1 MCGIVGYV
9 GRDNAKNVIIN
20 GLKRLEYRGYDSAG
34 LALIVNDEIKVF
46 KRVGK
51 IREFEI
57 ELNRLNIYSNIG
69 IGHTRWATHGRPTL
83 ENAHPHLSCDGKIAV
98 VHNGIVENYA
108 PLKEELLSKGH
119 TFTSQTDTEVIVHLI
134 EEELKTSK
142 GFFEAFLKAVNRL
155 KGSFAICAITTAEP
169 DKLFCARK
177 DSPLVVGLGEDESF
191 VASDVPAFLPY
202 TNRAV
207 FLEDGEVAVVDRK
220 GALFY
225 DFSGAPV
232 KKEVVK
238 IPWSL
243 AQAEKGG
250 YKHFMIKEIY
260 EQPRAVAD
268 TISGNTAWFKGEIPL
283 EGIEPSSFDRVQI
296 VACGTSYHA
305 GLIAKFFLENFAKI
319 PAEVDYASEYRY
331 RNPVVNDR
339 TLVIAITQSGE
350 TADTLAAMRLA
361 KSKGAKLLAV
371 CNVIGSTATREAD
384 CVIYTYAGPE
394 ISVASTKAFTTQL
407 TALYLFSLWLARER
421 GALGTEEVE
430 ELYSHLLEIPSKIE
444 AFLNRERQ
452 DETVKRIALEFYKSS
467 DALYLGRHVN
477 YPIALEGALKLK
489 EISYIHAEG
498 YPAGEMKHGPIA
510 LIDEKMPV
518 IVVATKGS
526 IYEKIV
532 SNMEEV
538 KARKGK
544 VIALLNPGSPEAEKI
559 ADYKIEVP
567 QVEEFLS
574 PIVSVIPLQ
583 LFAYYI
589 ADFLGYD
596 VDQPRN
602 LAKSVTVE

>member
-1 MCGIVGYV
+1 MCGIVGYI
-9 GRDNAKNVIIN
+9 GRDNAKNVIVD

-34 LALIVNDEIKVF
+34 LALIVDGEIKVF
-46 KRVGK
+46 KKVGK

-69 IGHTRWATHGRPTL
+69 IGHTRWATHGKPTF

-98 VHNGIVENYA
+98 VHNGIIENYA
-108 PLKEELLSKGH
+108 PLKEELTLKGH
-119 TFTSQTDTEVIVHLI
+119 TFKSQTDTEVIVHLI
-134 EEELKTSK
+134 EEELKSSK
-142 GFFEAFLKAVNRL
+142 DFFEAFLRAVNRL
-155 KGSFAICAITTAEP
+155 KGSFAICLITTYEP
-169 DKLFCARK
+169 DKLFCVRK
-177 DSPLVVGLGEDESF
+177 DSPLVVGLGEGESF

-207 FLEDGEVAVVDRK
+207 FLNDGEVAVVK
-220 GALFY
+220 GGGALFY
-225 DFSGAPV
+225 DFSGVPLQ
-232 KKEVVK
+232 KEVIK

-250 YKHFMIKEIY
+250 YKHFMLKEIY
-260 EQPRAVAD
+260 EQPRGVAD
-268 TISGNTAWFKGEIPL
+268 TISGNTSWFKGEVPL
-283 EGIEPSSFDRVQI
+283 EGIDPASFDRIQI

-305 GLIAKFFLENFAKI
+305 GLIGKFLFENFAKV
-319 PAEVDYASEYRY
+319 PTEVDYASEYRY
-331 RNPVVNDR
+331 RNPIVDGR

-350 TADTLAAMRLA
+350 TADTLAAVRLA
-361 KSKGAKLLAV
+361 KGKGAKLLAI
-371 CNVIGSTATREAD
+371 CNVIGSTVTREVD
-384 CVIYTYAGPE
+384 TVIYTYAGPE

-407 TALYLFSLWLARER
+407 TALFLFSLWLAKER
-421 GALGTEEVE
+421 GALSKEEVE
-430 ELYSHLLEIPSKIE
+430 KSYNLLLEIPSKIE
-444 AFLNRERQ
+444 AFLNRERDQ
-452 DETVKRIALEFYKSS
+452 GIVRKIALDLYNSS

-526 IYEKIV
+526 VYEKVV

-544 VIALLNPGSPEAEKI
+544 IVALINPDSPEAEKL

-567 QVEEFLS
+567 RVDQFLS
-574 PIVSVIPLQ
+574 PILNVVPLQ
-583 LFAYYI
+583 LLAYYI

>member
-1 MCGIVGYV
+1 MCGIVGYI
-9 GRDNAKNVIIN
+9 GRDNAKNVIVD

>member
-177 DSPLVVGLGEDESF
+177 DSPLVVGLGDDESF